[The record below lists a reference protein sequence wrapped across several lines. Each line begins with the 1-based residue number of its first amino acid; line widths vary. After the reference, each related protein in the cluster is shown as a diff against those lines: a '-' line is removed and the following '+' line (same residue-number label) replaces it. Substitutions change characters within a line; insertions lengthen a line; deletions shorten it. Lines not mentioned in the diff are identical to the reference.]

1 MRGPLNQTAHVA
13 SSWNGSGK
21 LCIRLA
27 GLKAETGQAAL
38 ELALAM
44 PLFLAIVFGV
54 IQSSLLL
61 ETYCNATYAC
71 RNAARYASLH
81 STTSLAPST
90 SPQIQSMVQSGL
102 FLNASIT
109 PTISVNYF
117 NASNLSSSSTNLC
130 LPPVNS
136 SLNVVGNVVCV
147 QASWNQ
153 KLNIP
158 FLSNNSVSISTQTY
172 KIISR

>member
-1 MRGPLNQTAHVA
+1 LVGLN
-13 SSWNGSGK
+13 
-21 LCIRLA
+21 
-27 GLKAETGQAAL
+27 AETGQAAL
-38 ELALAM
+38 EVALAV
-44 PLFLAIVFGV
+44 PLFLAVVFGV
-54 IQSSLLL
+54 IQASLLL
-61 ETYCNATYAC
+61 QTYCNATYAC

-81 STTSLAPST
+81 STTSLAPSS

-117 NASNLSSSSTNLC
+117 NSSNLASGTTNLC

-147 QASWNQ
+147 QATWKQ
-153 KLNIP
+153 QLKIP
-158 FLSNNSVSISTQTY
+158 FLSNNSVSVSTQTY